1 MDQPHSAF
9 VQAQFCM
16 RTKIRKVEP
25 AMSTVMNTVMNAATS
40 TVKTRAAAW
49 FAACCVGLA
58 VLCAA
63 PANAATR
70 VETMNN
76 SCATVQRT
84 LIQNGAAILRYPSK
98 RNPSLTLYDRYVG
111 DSRFCASTERGVWAS
126 VPAKDT
132 QSCRVIAC
140 KRFEPDA
147 FFPFNRNDGLY
158 LRLRLSN

>member
-1 MDQPHSAF
+1 
-9 VQAQFCM
+9 
-16 RTKIRKVEP
+16 
-25 AMSTVMNTVMNAATS
+25 MSIVMNAATS
-40 TVKTRAAAW
+40 TAKTRAAAW
-49 FAACCVGLA
+49 VATGFMGLA
-58 VLCAA
+58 VFCAA
-63 PANAATR
+63 PAKAATR

-76 SCATVQRT
+76 SCASVQRT

-111 DSRFCASTERGVWAS
+111 DSRFCASNERGVWVS

-140 KRFEPDA
+140 ELHEPDA

>member
-1 MDQPHSAF
+1 
-9 VQAQFCM
+9 
-16 RTKIRKVEP
+16 
-25 AMSTVMNTVMNAATS
+25 MSQKMKRAKACAATS
-40 TVKTRAAAW
+40 ALALRLASTLAQVLAAISLMVILMLYALPAKAAA
-49 FAACCVGLA
+49 
-58 VLCAA
+58 
-63 PANAATR
+63 R

-76 SCATVQRT
+76 SCASVQRT
-84 LIQNGAAILRYPSK
+84 LIKNGAAILRYPSK

-111 DSRFCASTERGVWAS
+111 DSRFCAGNERGVWAG

-140 KRFEPDA
+140 EIYEPDA